1 MATQV
6 TMVRLYLTEGD
17 KLLKSIMEYL
27 HDEVKVQGVT
37 VLRAMTGFGSTGVMH
52 SADLLTMSLDLP
64 LVVEFFDKP
73 AIVDRAISVLENML
87 TKKHIV
93 SWPAMAH

>member
-37 VLRAMTGFGSTGVMH
+37 VLRAMTGFGATGAMH

-64 LVVEFFDKP
+64 LVVEFFDEP
-73 AIVDRAISVLENML
+73 AVVDRAISVLENML
-87 TKKHIV
+87 TDKHIV

>member
-1 MATQV
+1 MATEM

-27 HDEVKVQGVT
+27 HDEVKVRGVT
-37 VLRAMTGFGSTGVMH
+37 VFRAMTGFGSTGAMH

-64 LVVEFFDKP
+64 LVVEFFDEP
-73 AIVDRAISVLENML
+73 EVVERLTQLLERVKNA
-87 TKKHIV
+87 K
-93 SWPAMAH
+93 